1 MKLIDLINDLF
12 DYREFQTDKL
22 PKKIRFNNKEFV
34 FVDNSYYNENGINIM
49 AYVDNTLDLR
59 VEIEIIEEDK
69 EIKSLTIRGE
79 DIMLGAM
86 VDWLGLEDINEK
98 EQKMCSAIEMSGIK
112 INELIKAV
120 NELKKGK

>member
-1 MKLIDLINDLF
+1 MKVIDLINDLF

-59 VEIEIIEEDK
+59 VETEIIEEDK
-69 EIKSLTIRGE
+69 EIE
-79 DIMLGAM
+79 E
-86 VDWLGLEDINEK
+86 LEVEK
-98 EQKMCSAIEMSGIK
+98 LLQTKKWKRDKKAWNK
-112 INELIKAV
+112 INELVKAV

>member
-69 EIKSLTIRGE
+69 EIEEAKLKLFEDTGE
-79 DIMLGAM
+79 AVMFPRIQ
-86 VDWLGLEDINEK
+86 EYNEFNIK
-98 EQKMCSAIEMSGIK
+98 ELKRVTD
-112 INELIKAV
+112 ELIKAV

>member
-22 PKKIRFNNKEFV
+22 PKKIRCNNKEFV

-49 AYVDNTLDLR
+49 AYVENTLDLR

-69 EIKSLTIRGE
+69 EIEEIELYNNLQDCYNNE
-79 DIMLGAM
+79 DKL
-86 VDWLGLEDINEK
+86 DCNFEE
-98 EQKMCSAIEMSGIK
+98 IENK
-112 INELIKAV
+112 INELVKAV
-120 NELKKGK
+120 NSIKKGN